1 MTVTKY
7 NNMSA
12 EQIISLIEDC
22 VQDGL
27 TRQEEIC
34 QHLQEMSR
42 RKIRHRLHR
51 HPLYKWFN
59 EVADRKL
66 AMSVVALYSGKKAY
80 LDHLVGRPIDT
91 QRQIVAELPIDVA
104 QMDRKTNQIV
114 AVRKP
119 VIRLNLSDFKRVFP
133 LGKPPA
139 TFAEQKA
146 ALEAEL
152 AAKPVTQTQHGPI
165 VRAIKEESVLMVG
178 TVKVPLSVIRTALI
192 EIGAKVTLPEMEM

>member
-1 MTVTKY
+1 MSLTKY
-7 NNMSA
+7 NNMTS
-12 EQIISLIEDC
+12 EQVIALIEDC
-22 VQDGL
+22 VADGL
-27 TRQEEIC
+27 ARQEEIC
-34 QHLQEMSR
+34 SALQELGR
-42 RKIRHRLHR
+42 RGVRHKLHK

-91 QRQIVAELPIDVA
+91 QRQIVSELPIDVA
-104 QMDRKTNQIV
+104 QMDRNTNRIL

-119 VIRLNLSDFKRVFP
+119 VIRLNLADFKRVFP

-146 ALEAEL
+146 ALEVEL
-152 AAKPVTQTQHGPI
+152 AAQPVTRTQHGPI

-192 EIGAKVTLPEMEM
+192 EIGAKVTLPKMEM